1 MKALTLELPFTHIH
15 THTHTAWSAAQT
27 PQTHCRRNPIDRDHH
42 VSIAD
47 GHRVKGIMW
56 NQSRQQRR
64 SFTDSAGISP
74 LKSNGLGF
82 GTPELWLVTILI

>member
-56 NQSRQQRR
+56 ESITAAASELYRFRW
-64 SFTDSAGISP
+64 DKSAQI
-74 LKSNGLGF
+74 
-82 GTPELWLVTILI
+82 